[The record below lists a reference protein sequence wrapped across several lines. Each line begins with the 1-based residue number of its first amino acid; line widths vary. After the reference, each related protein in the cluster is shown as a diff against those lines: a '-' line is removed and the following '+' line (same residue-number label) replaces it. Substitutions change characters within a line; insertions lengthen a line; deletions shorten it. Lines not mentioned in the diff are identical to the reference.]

1 MKAIE
6 GKITAQNTKIAIV
19 QSRFNSFITDRLLDG
34 AIDCL
39 VRHDGNPDD
48 VELIKVPGSFEIPLA
63 AQKTASSGKYEAVIC
78 LGAVIRGGTP
88 HFDYI
93 ANEVTKGIAHVSL
106 NTGIPV
112 IFGILT
118 TETIE
123 EAIERAGT
131 KMGNKG
137 WEAAMTAMEMI
148 QVLKKLK

>member
-6 GKITAQNTKIAIV
+6 GKITAQNSKIAII
-19 QSRFNSFITDRLLDG
+19 QSRFNSFITDRLFEG
-34 AIDCL
+34 VMDCWI
-39 VRHDGNPDD
+39 RHDGNADNVD
-48 VELIKVPGSFEIPLA
+48 IIKVPGSFEIPLA
-63 AQKTASSGKYEAVIC
+63 AQKVAGTKKYDAVIC
-78 LGAVIRGGTP
+78 IGAVIKGGTP

-93 ANEVTKGIAHVSL
+93 ANEVTKGIAQVSL

-112 IFGILT
+112 IFGVLT
-118 TETIE
+118 TESIE

-148 QVLKKLK
+148 QVLKKI

>member
-1 MKAIE
+1 MKSIE
-6 GKITAQNTKIAIV
+6 GKITAQNAKIAIV
-19 QSRFNSFITDRLLDG
+19 QSRFNSFITDRLLEG
-34 AIDCL
+34 TIDCL
-39 VRHDGNPDD
+39 VRHDGNEENLD
-48 VELIKVPGSFEIPLA
+48 LFKVPGSFEIPLV
-63 AQKTASSGKYEAVIC
+63 AQKVTATKKYEAVIC

-93 ANEVTKGIAHVSL
+93 ANEVTKGIAQVSL
-106 NTGIPV
+106 HSGIPV

-118 TETIE
+118 TDTIE

-148 QVLKKLK
+148 QILKKI